1 MLVLTARD
9 TWSDKVKGLRAGA
22 DDYLAKPFH
31 MEELIARVEALIRRD
46 KGSVRSLLTC
56 GEVQLDAATGRV
68 TRRGEAVVLTA
79 LEHRLLAYLMHR
91 PGAIVSKAELT
102 EHIYDQDF
110 DKDSNVIEVLV
121 NRLRK
126 KFGADFIKT
135 RRGLGYMIGDDAAA
149 PDAAGRPRSGRRRAL
164 ADRAPD
170 AGRGARGAAGAL
182 IAGAS
187 LLWLFYERIESK
199 FDAFLTAYQQQLIAR
214 RGAGRG
220 WRPAAERAAGRSA
233 FRPAVLR
240 LVLAGERGRTHP
252 RAIAVGRPACRA
264 PTACRSRTSRARK
277 IGSAQAMS
285 SCARSRARCGCR
297 GRMS

>member
-1 MLVLTARD
+1 MRVLVVEDDRQISRQVVQALATHGYVADTARNGEDGRFLGQTESYDAIILDLGLPVLDGLSVLQSWRQEGMKTPVLVLTARD

-46 KGSVRSLLTC
+46 KGAVRSLFSC
-56 GEVQLDAATGRV
+56 GEVQLDTATGRV

-91 PGAIVSKAELT
+91 AGAIVSKAELT

-135 RRGLGYMIGDDAAA
+135 RRGLGYTIGGDAA
-149 PDAAGRPRSGRRRAL
+149 
-164 ADRAPD
+164 
-170 AGRGARGAAGAL
+170 
-182 IAGAS
+182 
-187 LLWLFYERIESK
+187 
-199 FDAFLTAYQQQLIAR
+199 
-214 RGAGRG
+214 
-220 WRPAAERAAGRSA
+220 
-233 FRPAVLR
+233 
-240 LVLAGERGRTHP
+240 
-252 RAIAVGRPACRA
+252 
-264 PTACRSRTSRARK
+264 
-277 IGSAQAMS
+277 
-285 SCARSRARCGCR
+285 
-297 GRMS
+297 